1 MNNFEIL
8 NVNQYI
14 SNHKNELN
22 KEIGGLIKQIRLKK
36 KISIDEMSIIAIT
49 SPAYIN
55 QIENG
60 VNGITLNKFIQV
72 CNSLEIDSKEI
83 LDNFLLYQKSD
94 EVLLCEELQKGK
106 NLSKNIL
113 EVMKKKK
120 IVFN

>member
-60 VNGITLNKFIQV
+60 VNGITLNKFIQFF
-72 CNSLEIDSKEI
+72 IISKI
-83 LDNFLLYQKSD
+83 R
-94 EVLLCEELQKGK
+94 
-106 NLSKNIL
+106 
-113 EVMKKKK
+113 
-120 IVFN
+120 

>member
-22 KEIGGLIKQIRLKK
+22 KEIGGLIKQIRIKK
-36 KISIDEMSIIAIT
+36 KIPIEEMATITNT
-49 SPAYIN
+49 SPAYIS

-60 VNGITLNKFIQV
+60 INGITLNKFIQI
-72 CNSLEIDSKEI
+72 CNSLKINSQEV
-83 LDNFLLYQKSD
+83 LGNFLLYQKED
-94 EVLLCEELQKGK
+94 EFLFCEELQCEKS
-106 NLSKNIL
+106 LSRNIL